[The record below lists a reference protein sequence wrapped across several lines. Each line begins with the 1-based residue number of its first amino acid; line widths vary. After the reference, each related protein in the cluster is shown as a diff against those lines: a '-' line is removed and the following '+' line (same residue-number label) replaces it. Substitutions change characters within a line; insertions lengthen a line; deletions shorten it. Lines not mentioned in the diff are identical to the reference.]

1 MGYVGTTQNGFAAA
15 DRRSVTARYRI
26 SGARDP
32 FSDGQRMPA
41 MSTRLE
47 AGDKTRRNPR
57 ITPEAAMSIRINQV
71 LRPAPRLLGAA
82 LAACVLVTGGILTKR
97 ALASDHQDSPE
108 VELNPA
114 MDMIDFYAFPGATSG
129 NIVLAMDSWA
139 FLTPAETPM
148 VSFDPNQLYQFKID
162 NTGDAKEDLVIQ
174 VTFQGT
180 GANQTVQVR
189 GPLAPPVVGAM
200 QNTVA
205 NVTPVI
211 TGKVNTVL
219 TAKGMKFF
227 AGPRS
232 DPFFIDLEQFFRILP
247 DRKPVTGPLSMLPS
261 TPSASGFRNPGID
274 YVLGHNVL
282 SIVLELPSSMLTT
295 GGNSKIGLWG
305 TISR

>member
-1 MGYVGTTQNGFAAA
+1 M
-15 DRRSVTARYRI
+15 SVR
-26 SGARDP
+26 
-32 FSDGQRMPA
+32 
-41 MSTRLE
+41 
-47 AGDKTRRNPR
+47 KT
-57 ITPEAAMSIRINQV
+57 
-71 LRPAPRLLGAA
+71 LAPRRRQLGAA
-82 LAACVLVTGGILTKR
+82 LAICAVVGAGLLAKR
-97 ALASDHQDSPE
+97 AIASDHQDSPE

-114 MDMIDFYAFPGATSG
+114 QDMTDFYAFPGSTSG

-148 VSFDPNQLYQFKID
+148 VSFDPNLLYQFKVD

-189 GPLAPPVVGAM
+189 GPVAPPVVGAM

-211 TGKVNTVL
+211 SGKVNAVL
-219 TAKGMKFF
+219 SAKGMKFF

-247 DRKPVTGPLSMLPS
+247 DRKPVTGPLSMLPN

-282 SIVLELPSSMLTT
+282 SIVLELPASMLTST
-295 GGNSKIGLWG
+295 TPKIGLWG